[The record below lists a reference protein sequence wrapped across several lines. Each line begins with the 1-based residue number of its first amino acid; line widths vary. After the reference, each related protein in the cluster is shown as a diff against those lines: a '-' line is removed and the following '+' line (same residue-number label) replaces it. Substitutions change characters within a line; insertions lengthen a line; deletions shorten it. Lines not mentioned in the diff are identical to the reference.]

1 MPFIEP
7 IADEDAGAEAA
18 ELLEADRAR
27 VGYVPNYTRLFLQR
41 PAVYRAWRQLI
52 GAIQAELDPRRYEL
66 VTVAAARSLRSS
78 YCSLAHGAILAE
90 RFFSP
95 QEVRDLALDRR
106 QAALDDVDVA
116 MMDLAEKVVGDATTV
131 TTEDIEGLR
140 RRGLDDGEIFDVVLA
155 AAARCFFS
163 KSLDALCV
171 QADASYRELEPRLR
185 EALTVGRPIAEE

>member
-106 QAALDDVDVA
+106 PAALDDVDVA

-185 EALTVGRPIAEE
+185 EALTVGRPIAEA